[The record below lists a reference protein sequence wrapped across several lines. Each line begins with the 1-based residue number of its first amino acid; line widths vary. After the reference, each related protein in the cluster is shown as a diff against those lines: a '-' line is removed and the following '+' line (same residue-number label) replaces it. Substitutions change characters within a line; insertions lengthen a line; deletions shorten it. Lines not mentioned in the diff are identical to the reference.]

1 MLILGLVDFHFYDIR
16 LLGYLALNEFPFPIE
31 MDAPI
36 ATLMPTTPI
45 TPTATDYGEPP
56 SSETQPNKRRRKKSI
71 VWEYF
76 TVETVGAGCTR
87 ACCKQCK
94 KSFAYITGS
103 KLAGTSHL
111 KRHITMG
118 ICPVTRQKNQQTPP
132 PPGFKP
138 GNATDPPKRR
148 YRTSPGL
155 TSIPFNQDRCSQEIA
170 KMIIMHDYPP
180 HIVEHPGFIDFVHT
194 LQPQFNVVSFN
205 TIQGDCVAL
214 YLKEKQSLMNFI
226 REIPGRVNLT
236 LDLWTSNQ
244 TLGYAILTGH
254 FIDGDWNLHRRILN
268 VVTTPSPD
276 SDFAFNQALVVCLS
290 DWHLESKLL
299 TLTLDKSFSNE
310 TINRNLRGFIPVKN
324 PLMLHGQLLI
334 GNCYARVISRLA
346 QDALGAMEETVKKIR
361 ESVKYVKTS
370 DAHEERF
377 FELKEQLQ
385 VPSTKDL
392 FIDDQT
398 KWNTTYNMLVA
409 ANELMEVFACLE
421 STDPDYMI
429 APSMEDWKRVEIL
442 CIFLK
447 YFLDAANILTSSTY
461 PTASVFYHE
470 VSKIQLELTQASMS
484 GDSFISNL
492 TRPLKEAFDEYWKD
506 CFLILAIA
514 VVIDPRF
521 KMKLIEFSFSRIYG
535 EDAGI
540 WFKAVDD
547 GIHELFHEYIVLS
560 LPLPDNFME
569 EENEGMLKTEIHL
582 EGTTQDR
589 TPLEGTGQEGTIGE
603 GTQGAT
609 QEETARGPSEDIPSQ
624 EVLYHPESH
633 SQEVLYHQDAHCQ
646 EVASQ
651 DMHLITIGD
660 GLSDFEVYI
669 TELTSSQPMKSEL
682 DQYLEEPLVPRTQ
695 EFDIL
700 DWWKL
705 NQLKY
710 PTLSRMASDILS
722 IPLSTV
728 TPDSV
733 FDTTSKKI
741 DSYRSS
747 LRPVTLEALIC
758 AKDWLQYGSVSSEV
772 SNEIVKM
779 EF

>member
-1 MLILGLVDFHFYDIR
+1 
-16 LLGYLALNEFPFPIE
+16 

-45 TPTATDYGEPP
+45 APTAPTDYGEPP

-118 ICPVTRQKNQQTPP
+118 ICPVTRQKNQQTPYTP
-132 PPGFKP
+132 DSKP

-148 YRTSPGL
+148 YRTSSGL
-155 TSIPFNQDRCSQEIA
+155 TSIPFNQDRCSHEIA

-214 YLKEKQSLMNFI
+214 YLREKQSLLNFI
-226 REIPGRVNLT
+226 SELPGRVNLT

-244 TLGYAILTGH
+244 TVGYAILTGH

-268 VVTTPSPD
+268 VVTIPSPD

-299 TLTLDKSFSNE
+299 TLTLDKSFSNV
-310 TINRNLRGFIPVKN
+310 ISNRNLAGFLSVKN

-334 GNCYARVISRLA
+334 GNCYARVISRVA
-346 QDALGAMEETVKKIR
+346 QDALGAMEETIKKIR

-370 DAHEERF
+370 DTHEEKF

-398 KWNTTYNMLVA
+398 KWNTTYHMLVA
-409 ANELMEVFACLE
+409 ASELKEVFACLE
-421 STDPDYMI
+421 TTDLDYMI
-429 APSMEDWKRVEIL
+429 APSMDDWKQVEIL

-447 YFLDAANILTSSTY
+447 YFYDAANILTSSTY
-461 PTASVFYHE
+461 PTASAFYHE

-492 TRPLKEAFDEYWKD
+492 TRPLKEEFDEYWKD

-535 EDAGI
+535 EDAEMWI
-540 WFKAVDD
+540 KIVED
-547 GIHELFHEYIVLS
+547 GIHELFHEFVVQS
-560 LPLPDNFME
+560 LPLPDSFME
-569 EENEGMLKTEIHL
+569 EGNESMLKGEIHL
-582 EGTTQDR
+582 EETAQDR
-589 TPLEGTGQEGTIGE
+589 TRLEGAAQDGFSQEGIPRE
-603 GTQGAT
+603 GTQGAH
-609 QEETARGPSEDIPSQ
+609 QEETAQGPSQDMPSQ
-624 EVLYHPESH
+624 YHQETH
-633 SQEVLYHQDAHCQ
+633 SQEVLYHQEAESEEILYHQVAHPQ
-646 EVASQ
+646 SSQ

-669 TELTSSQPMKSEL
+669 TELTSGQPMKSEL
-682 DQYLEEPLVPRTQ
+682 DQYLEESLMPRAQ

-710 PTLSRMASDILS
+710 PTLSKMASDILS
-722 IPLSTV
+722 IPFSTV

-758 AKDWLQYGSVSSEV
+758 AKDWLQYGSVSSSDEI
-772 SNEIVKM
+772 SNAIVKM

>member
-1 MLILGLVDFHFYDIR
+1 
-16 LLGYLALNEFPFPIE
+16 

-36 ATLMPTTPI
+36 ATLTPI
-45 TPTATDYGEPP
+45 APTAPTDYGEPP

-118 ICPVTRQKNQQTPP
+118 ICPVTRQKNQQTPYTP
-132 PPGFKP
+132 DSKP

-148 YRTSPGL
+148 YRTSSGL
-155 TSIPFNQDRCSQEIA
+155 TSIPFNQDRCSHEIA

-214 YLKEKQSLMNFI
+214 YLREKQSLLNFI
-226 REIPGRVNLT
+226 SELPGRVNLT

-244 TLGYAILTGH
+244 TVGYAILTGH

-268 VVTTPSPD
+268 VVTIPSPD

-299 TLTLDKSFSNE
+299 TLTLDKSFSNV
-310 TINRNLRGFIPVKN
+310 ISNRNLAGFLSVKN

-334 GNCYARVISRLA
+334 GNCYARVISRVA
-346 QDALGAMEETVKKIR
+346 QDALGAMEETIKKIR

-370 DAHEERF
+370 DTHEEKF

-398 KWNTTYNMLVA
+398 KWNTTYHMLVA
-409 ANELMEVFACLE
+409 ASELKEVFACLE
-421 STDPDYMI
+421 TTDLDYMI
-429 APSMEDWKRVEIL
+429 APSMDDWKQVEIL

-447 YFLDAANILTSSTY
+447 YFYDAANILTSSTY
-461 PTASVFYHE
+461 PTASAFYHE

-492 TRPLKEAFDEYWKD
+492 TRPLKEEFDEYWKD

-535 EDAGI
+535 EDAEMWI
-540 WFKAVDD
+540 KIVED
-547 GIHELFHEYIVLS
+547 GIHELFHEFVVQS
-560 LPLPDNFME
+560 LPLPDSFME
-569 EENEGMLKTEIHL
+569 EGNESMLKGEIHL
-582 EGTTQDR
+582 EETAQDR
-589 TPLEGTGQEGTIGE
+589 TRLEGTAQDGFSQEGIPRE
-603 GTQGAT
+603 GTQGAH
-609 QEETARGPSEDIPSQ
+609 QEETAQGPSQDMPSQ
-624 EVLYHPESH
+624 YHQETH
-633 SQEVLYHQDAHCQ
+633 SQEVLYHQEAESEEILYHQVAHPQ
-646 EVASQ
+646 SSQ

-669 TELTSSQPMKSEL
+669 TELTSGQPMKSEL
-682 DQYLEEPLVPRTQ
+682 DQYLEESLMPRAQ

-710 PTLSRMASDILS
+710 PTLSKMASDILS
-722 IPLSTV
+722 IPFSTV

-758 AKDWLQYGSVSSEV
+758 AKDWLQYGSVSSSDEI
-772 SNEIVKM
+772 SNAIVKM

>member
-1 MLILGLVDFHFYDIR
+1 
-16 LLGYLALNEFPFPIE
+16 

-45 TPTATDYGEPP
+45 APTAPTDYGEPP

-118 ICPVTRQKNQQTPP
+118 ICPVTRQKNQQTPYTP
-132 PPGFKP
+132 DSKP

-148 YRTSPGL
+148 YRTSSGL
-155 TSIPFNQDRCSQEIA
+155 TSIPFNQDRCSHEIA

-214 YLKEKQSLMNFI
+214 YLREKQSLLNFI
-226 REIPGRVNLT
+226 SELPGRVNLT

-244 TLGYAILTGH
+244 TVGYAILTGH

-268 VVTTPSPD
+268 VVTIPSPD

-299 TLTLDKSFSNE
+299 TLTLDKSFSNV
-310 TINRNLRGFIPVKN
+310 ISNRNLAGFLSVKN

-334 GNCYARVISRLA
+334 GNCYARVISRVA
-346 QDALGAMEETVKKIR
+346 QDALGAMEETIKKIR

-370 DAHEERF
+370 DTHEEKF

-398 KWNTTYNMLVA
+398 KWNTTYHMLVA
-409 ANELMEVFACLE
+409 ASELKEVFACLE
-421 STDPDYMI
+421 TTDLDYMI
-429 APSMEDWKRVEIL
+429 APSMDDWKQVEIL

-447 YFLDAANILTSSTY
+447 YFYDAANILTSSAY
-461 PTASVFYHE
+461 PTASAFYHE

-492 TRPLKEAFDEYWKD
+492 TRPLKEEFDEYWKD

-535 EDAGI
+535 EDAEMWI
-540 WFKAVDD
+540 KIVED
-547 GIHELFHEYIVLS
+547 GIHELFHEFVVQS
-560 LPLPDNFME
+560 LPLPDSFME
-569 EENEGMLKTEIHL
+569 EGNESMLKGEIHL
-582 EGTTQDR
+582 EETAQDR
-589 TPLEGTGQEGTIGE
+589 TRLEGTAQDGFSQEGIPRE
-603 GTQGAT
+603 GTQGAH
-609 QEETARGPSEDIPSQ
+609 QEETAQGPSQDMPSQ
-624 EVLYHPESH
+624 YHQETH
-633 SQEVLYHQDAHCQ
+633 SQEVLYHQEAESEEILYHQVAHPQ
-646 EVASQ
+646 SSQ

-669 TELTSSQPMKSEL
+669 TELTSGQPMKSEL
-682 DQYLEEPLVPRTQ
+682 DQYLEESLVPRAQ

-710 PTLSRMASDILS
+710 PTLSKMASDILS
-722 IPLSTV
+722 IPFSTV

-758 AKDWLQYGSVSSEV
+758 AKDWLQYGSVSSSDEI
-772 SNEIVKM
+772 SNAIVKM

>member
-1 MLILGLVDFHFYDIR
+1 
-16 LLGYLALNEFPFPIE
+16 

-45 TPTATDYGEPP
+45 APTAPTDYGEPP

-118 ICPVTRQKNQQTPP
+118 ICPVTRQKNQQTPYTP
-132 PPGFKP
+132 DSKP

-148 YRTSPGL
+148 YRTSSGL
-155 TSIPFNQDRCSQEIA
+155 TSIPFNQDRCSHEIA

-214 YLKEKQSLMNFI
+214 YLREKQSLLNFI
-226 REIPGRVNLT
+226 SELPGRVNLT

-244 TLGYAILTGH
+244 TVGYAILTGH

-268 VVTTPSPD
+268 VVTIPSPD

-299 TLTLDKSFSNE
+299 TLTLDKSFSNV
-310 TINRNLRGFIPVKN
+310 ISNRNLAGFLSVKN

-334 GNCYARVISRLA
+334 GNCYARVISRVA
-346 QDALGAMEETVKKIR
+346 QDALGAMEETIKKIR

-370 DAHEERF
+370 DTHEEKF

-398 KWNTTYNMLVA
+398 KWNTTYHMLVA
-409 ANELMEVFACLE
+409 ASELKEVFACLE
-421 STDPDYMI
+421 TTDLDYMI
-429 APSMEDWKRVEIL
+429 APSMDDWKQVEIL

-447 YFLDAANILTSSTY
+447 YFYDAANILTSSTY
-461 PTASVFYHE
+461 PTASAFYHE

-492 TRPLKEAFDEYWKD
+492 TRPLKEEFDEYWKD

-535 EDAGI
+535 EDAEMWI
-540 WFKAVDD
+540 KIVED
-547 GIHELFHEYIVLS
+547 GIHELFHEFVVQS
-560 LPLPDNFME
+560 LPLPDSFME
-569 EENEGMLKTEIHL
+569 EGNESMLKGEIHL
-582 EGTTQDR
+582 EETAQDR
-589 TPLEGTGQEGTIGE
+589 TRLEGTAQDGFSQEGIPRE
-603 GTQGAT
+603 GTQGAH
-609 QEETARGPSEDIPSQ
+609 QEETAQGPSQDMPSQ
-624 EVLYHPESH
+624 YHQETH
-633 SQEVLYHQDAHCQ
+633 SQEVLYHQEAESEEILYHQVAHPQ
-646 EVASQ
+646 SSQ

-669 TELTSSQPMKSEL
+669 TELTSGQPMKSEL
-682 DQYLEEPLVPRTQ
+682 DQYLEESLMPRAQ

-710 PTLSRMASDILS
+710 PTLSKMASDILS
-722 IPLSTV
+722 IPFSTV

-758 AKDWLQYGSVSSEV
+758 AKDWLQYGSVSSSDEI
-772 SNEIVKM
+772 SNAIVKM